1 MWRRGELSIIEVR
14 RVLDSA
20 AGVLRSGAGLTR
32 GLRILRSGAGSA
44 SAADAAEMAS
54 MICAAALARPLSL
67 GAHQR
72 LDQPAPI
79 AV

>member
-1 MWRRGELSIIEVR
+1 
-14 RVLDSA
+14 LDSA
-20 AGVLRSGAGLTR
+20 AGVLRTGVGLEAA
-32 GLRILRSGAGSA
+32 LRHLRTGTNSVA
-44 SAADAAEMAS
+44 AADAAEVAS
-54 MICAAALARPLSL
+54 MICSAALARPLSL

>member
-1 MWRRGELSIIEVR
+1 MWRRGDLSLVGVR
-14 RVLDSA
+14 RVLDTA
-20 AGVLRSGAGLTR
+20 AGVLRSGAGLAN
-32 GLRILRSGAGSA
+32 GLRVLRSGAGSA
-44 SAADAAEMAS
+44 TAADAAEMAS
-54 MICAAALARPLSL
+54 MICVAALARPLSL

>member
-1 MWRRGELSIIEVR
+1 VWRRGDLSIAAVR
-14 RVLDSA
+14 RLLDSA
-20 AGVLRSGAGLTR
+20 AGVLRTGARLER
-32 GLRILRSGAGSA
+32 ALRRLRAGAISEG
-44 SAADAAEMAS
+44 AADAADLAS

-72 LDQPAPI
+72 LDEPAPI

>member
-1 MWRRGELSIIEVR
+1 MWRRGDLSLIEVR
-14 RVLDSA
+14 RMLDSA

-32 GLRILRSGAGSA
+32 GLRVLRSGTSSA
-44 SAADAAEMAS
+44 TAADAAEMAS
-54 MICAAALARPLSL
+54 MICSAALARPLSL

>member
-1 MWRRGELSIIEVR
+1 
-14 RVLDSA
+14 
-20 AGVLRSGAGLTR
+20 
-32 GLRILRSGAGSA
+32 
-44 SAADAAEMAS
+44 MAS
-54 MICAAALARPLSL
+54 MICSAALARPLSL

>member
-1 MWRRGELSIIEVR
+1 
-14 RVLDSA
+14 
-20 AGVLRSGAGLTR
+20 
-32 GLRILRSGAGSA
+32 
-44 SAADAAEMAS
+44 MAS

-72 LDQPAPI
+72 LDQPTPI

>member
-1 MWRRGELSIIEVR
+1 VSLVDVR
-14 RVLDSA
+14 TLLGSA
-20 AGVLRSGAGLTR
+20 AGVLRTGVGLER
-32 GLRILRSGAGSA
+32 ALARLRSGTNSA

>member
-1 MWRRGELSIIEVR
+1 VWRRGDLSLVEIR
-14 RVLDSA
+14 RVLDSS

-32 GLRILRSGAGSA
+32 GLRVLRSGAGSA
-44 SAADAAEMAS
+44 TAADAAEMAS
-54 MICAAALARPLSL
+54 MICSAALARPLSL